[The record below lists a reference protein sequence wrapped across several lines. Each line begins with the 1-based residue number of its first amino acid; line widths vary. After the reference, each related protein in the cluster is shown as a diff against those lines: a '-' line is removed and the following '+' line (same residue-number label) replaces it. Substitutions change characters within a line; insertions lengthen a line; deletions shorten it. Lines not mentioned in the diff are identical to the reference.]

1 MDHEHVTDTPTT
13 RGGFVR
19 KLGTMAAIG
28 LGVALVPA
36 RSAFGAQSQC
46 CPNSSQCPNL
56 QCPAGYRPHWCTGGC
71 GGCCACLTQTSCFW
85 FSGGC
90 PC

>member
-1 MDHEHVTDTPTT
+1 MEHQHVTEAPTT
-13 RGGFVR
+13 RKGFVR
-19 KLGTMAAIG
+19 KLGAMAAIG

-36 RSAFGAQSQC
+36 RSAFAAQNEC
-46 CPNSSQCPNL
+46 CPDSTHCSGSCP
-56 QCPAGYRPHWCTGGC
+56 PGYRLHLCQIGC
-71 GGCCACLTQTSCFW
+71 GGCCACLTQTSCVW